1 MNTLVE
7 IPSEWPQQLTQGLAA
22 MGLALAPAQHEA
34 LLGYLGLLA
43 RWNRAYNLTAVRD
56 PAVMVRRQLLD
67 SLSILPWVDRG
78 PLLDVGTGAGL
89 PGIPLAVARPELTFS
104 LLDTNGKKT
113 RFIQQAV
120 GELGLA
126 NVEVIRGRV
135 ERLERPG
142 HYALVTSRAFA
153 TLAEIVDLTAPLL
166 AADGRWLAM
175 KGVDPAPE
183 VAALPPG
190 LVSEVH
196 RLLVPGEPAER
207 HVVIIGREPKAQGR

>member
-1 MNTLVE
+1 MNTWVE
-7 IPSEWPQQLTQGLAA
+7 IPSEWPQQLALGLAA
-22 MGLALAPAQHEA
+22 MGLALPQTQHQA

-89 PGIPLAVARPELTFS
+89 PGIPLAIARPELNFS

-113 RFIQQAV
+113 RFVQQAV

-135 ERLERPG
+135 EQLERPG
-142 HYALVTSRAFA
+142 HYALITSRAFA
-153 TLAEIVDLTAPLL
+153 TLAEMVDLTAPLL
-166 AADGRWLAM
+166 AADGGWLAM
-175 KGVDPAPE
+175 KGTDPAAE
-183 VAALPPG
+183 VADLPAG
-190 LVSEVH
+190 LAAEVQ
-196 RLLVPGEPAER
+196 RLQVPGETAER
-207 HVVIIGREPKAQGR
+207 HLVIIRREPNR

>member
-1 MNTLVE
+1 MNTWVE
-7 IPSEWPQQLTQGLAA
+7 IPSEWPQQLALGLAA
-22 MGLALAPAQHEA
+22 MSLALPQTQHQA

-89 PGIPLAVARPELTFS
+89 PGIPLAIARPELNFS

-113 RFIQQAV
+113 RFVQQAV

-135 ERLERPG
+135 EQLERPG
-142 HYALVTSRAFA
+142 HYALITSRAFA
-153 TLAEIVDLTAPLL
+153 TLAEMVDLTAPLL
-166 AADGRWLAM
+166 AADGGWLAM
-175 KGVDPAPE
+175 KGTDPAAE
-183 VAALPPG
+183 VADLPAG
-190 LVSEVH
+190 LAAEVQ
-196 RLLVPGEPAER
+196 RLQVPGETAER
-207 HVVIIGREPKAQGR
+207 HLVIIRREPNR

>member
-1 MNTLVE
+1 MNTWVE
-7 IPSEWPQQLTQGLAA
+7 IPSEWPQQLALGLAA
-22 MGLALAPAQHEA
+22 MSLALPQTQHQA

-89 PGIPLAVARPELTFS
+89 PGIPLAIARPELNFS

-113 RFIQQAV
+113 RFVQQAV

-135 ERLERPG
+135 EQLERPG
-142 HYALVTSRAFA
+142 HYALITSRAFA
-153 TLAEIVDLTAPLL
+153 TLAEMVDLTAPLL
-166 AADGRWLAM
+166 AADGGWLAM
-175 KGVDPAPE
+175 KGTDPAAE
-183 VAALPPG
+183 VADLPAG
-190 LVSEVH
+190 LAAEVQ
-196 RLLVPGEPAER
+196 RLQVPGETAER
-207 HVVIIGREPKAQGR
+207 HVVIIRREPNR

>member
-1 MNTLVE
+1 MNTWVE
-7 IPSEWPQQLTQGLAA
+7 IPSEWPQQLAQGLAA
-22 MGLALAPAQHEA
+22 MGLALPQTQHQA

-89 PGIPLAVARPELTFS
+89 PGIPLAIARPELNFS

-113 RFIQQAV
+113 RFVQQAV

-135 ERLERPG
+135 EQLERPG
-142 HYALVTSRAFA
+142 HYALITSRAFA
-153 TLAEIVDLTAPLL
+153 TLAGMVDLTAPLL
-166 AADGRWLAM
+166 AADGGWLAM
-175 KGVDPAPE
+175 KGADPAAELADLPAGL
-183 VAALPPG
+183 AA
-190 LVSEVH
+190 EVH
-196 RLLVPGEPAER
+196 RLQVPGEPAER
-207 HVVIIGREPKAQGR
+207 HLVIVRREPNR